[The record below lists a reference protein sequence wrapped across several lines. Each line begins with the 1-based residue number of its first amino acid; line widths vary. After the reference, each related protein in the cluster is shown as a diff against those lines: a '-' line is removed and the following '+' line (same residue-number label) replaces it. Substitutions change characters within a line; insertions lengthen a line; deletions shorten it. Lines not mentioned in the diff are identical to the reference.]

1 MMSQVSSA
9 NTMYGL
15 WFGTVYSKVDFV
27 KSIYGESTGMAPFST
42 LALDGDQWS
51 ASRHKHF
58 NPAEKVPN
66 TLRIGGWVRPR
77 ASPDGMGKVKSLAPI
92 RN

>member
-1 MMSQVSSA
+1 MSQLSSA
-9 NTMYGL
+9 NAMYGL
-15 WFGTVYSKVDFV
+15 WFGTVYSKADFV
-27 KSIYGESTGMAPFST
+27 KSIYGGNTGMAPFST

-51 ASRHKHF
+51 ASCHKHF
-58 NPAEKVPN
+58 TPVEKVLN